1 LRPVGKLMVQSGQE
15 TELLTLHGLTKTFGG
30 VRALDNVDFN
40 LRAGEIHALLGENGA
55 GKSTLI
61 KVLGGIHRP
70 DSGTIRIGQEKA
82 QIRSVADAN
91 RYGIRIIHQELSLA
105 PNLSIA
111 ENIYLGREP
120 AGLTGLQRRKMAAD
134 AETLAADLGLDEIRS
149 AETIVSELSVAHQQ
163 LVEIARALSCQARI
177 LVLDEPTSA
186 LSEAET
192 EALFVTLR
200 RLRTQ
205 GVGIIYISHRLKEV
219 MRLADRIT
227 VLRDG
232 RLVGTQYTHKLDR
245 RELIRWMV
253 GRDINDHF
261 HRPPRAPGRVALK
274 VHNLSSPTVQGV
286 SFELHYGEVL
296 GVAGLVGSGRTELAR
311 ALFGIDPVSQGQIC
325 IDGEPVSINS
335 PRDAL
340 DNGLVLVPE
349 DRKQQG
355 LVMFQSVG
363 FNLALPW
370 LRQWI
375 YGCFPS
381 ERKRGKI
388 INNAIRNFSIK
399 VADPEQNI
407 DGLSGGNQ
415 QKVLVGR
422 WMERRPK
429 VLILD
434 EPTRGVDVGAREEM
448 FAIIR
453 SLVESGVAVLLI
465 SSDLA
470 EVLNTSHRI
479 ALYRNGRILSTVM
492 ADDTTEEAIMDQLTG
507 AGAGAND

>member
-1 LRPVGKLMVQSGQE
+1 MVQTAEES
-15 TELLTLHGLTKTFGG
+15 ELLSLHGLTRRFGG
-30 VRALDNVDFN
+30 VTALDEVDFN

-61 KVLGGIHRP
+61 KVLGGIHLP
-70 DSGTIRIGQEKA
+70 DSGTIQIAGKTAR
-82 QIRSVADAN
+82 IRSVADAGS
-91 RYGIRIIHQELSLA
+91 YGIRIIHQELSLV
-105 PNLSIA
+105 PGLSIA

-120 AGLTGLQRRKMAAD
+120 QGLTGLRRRQMMAD
-134 AETLAADLGLDEIRS
+134 AKRLITHLALNEIS
-149 AETIVSELSVAHQQ
+149 AVETIVSKLSVAHQQ

-177 LVLDEPTSA
+177 LVLDEPTSS
-186 LSEAET
+186 LSDAET

-200 RLRTQ
+200 RLRAQ
-205 GVGIIYISHRLKEV
+205 GVGVIYISHRLEEV

-232 RLVGTQYTHKLDR
+232 RLVGTQFTQKLHK

-253 GRDINDHF
+253 GRDIKDHF
-261 HRPPRAPGRVALK
+261 HRPGFKTGQVALK
-274 VHNLSSPTVQGV
+274 VHELNSPTVHNV
-286 SFELHYGEVL
+286 SFELRYGQVL
-296 GVAGLVGSGRTELAR
+296 GLAGLVGSGRTELAQ
-311 ALFGIDPVSQGQIC
+311 AIFGIETSREGQIL
-325 IDGEPVSINS
+325 IDGNAVSIKS

-340 DNGLVLVPE
+340 ENGIVLVPE

-375 YGCFPS
+375 QGCFPN
-381 ERKRGKI
+381 ERKRRQI
-388 INNAIRNFSIK
+388 INRTIKNFSIK
-399 VADPEQNI
+399 LADSEQNI
-407 DGLSGGNQ
+407 ESLSGGNQ

-448 FAIIR
+448 FAIIS
-453 SLVESGVAVLLI
+453 SLVESGMAVLLI

-470 EVLNTSHRI
+470 EVLNISHRI
-479 ALYRNGRILSTVM
+479 ALYRDGQILKTIM
-492 ADDTTEEAIMDQLTG
+492 AEDITEEQIMEQLTG
-507 AGAGAND
+507 ATVSENP